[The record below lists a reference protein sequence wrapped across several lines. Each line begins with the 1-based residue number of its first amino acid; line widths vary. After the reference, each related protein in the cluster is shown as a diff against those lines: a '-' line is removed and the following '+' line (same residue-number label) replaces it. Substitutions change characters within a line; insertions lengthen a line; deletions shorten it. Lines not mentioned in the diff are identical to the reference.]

1 MKFQETNK
9 SIKSFKKLQ
18 RFNFDKTM
26 KNTTSFT
33 CLESLFSIGY

>member
-9 SIKSFKKLQ
+9 SVKSFKKLQ

-33 CLESLFSIGY
+33 LSSNGKGD